1 MTIGVGGR
9 PCHLLAVI
17 HHLHREVLVLTRIAG
32 GDALIHGLGVDEKLE
47 GGARLTHGRY
57 LIVFPRIEVDVAHPG
72 LHMAG
77 LRLHSHKTTVHEV
90 DHIANGVH
98 CRHFFLDLT
107 LVVVEDLHLMREVK
121 IIVYGIQIAVEFLC
135 KIFVDGLTFG
145 NVLDEIG
152 DFLMTFVLPR
162 VGGAPVLVEGLLN
175 LFHLFDGGLLGIA
188 LQACI
193 DGGIYLQ
200 TFCI

>member
-1 MTIGVGGR
+1 MTIGVGGG

-135 KIFVDGLTFG
+135 KIFSKG
-145 NVLDEIG
+145 
-152 DFLMTFVLPR
+152 PKS
-162 VGGAPVLVEGLLN
+162 LLN
-175 LFHLFDGGLLGIA
+175 AILSKLSNLQSVSAIIVAALGSPLSKA
-188 LQACI
+188 NSPK
-193 DGGIYLQ
+193 
-200 TFCI
+200 